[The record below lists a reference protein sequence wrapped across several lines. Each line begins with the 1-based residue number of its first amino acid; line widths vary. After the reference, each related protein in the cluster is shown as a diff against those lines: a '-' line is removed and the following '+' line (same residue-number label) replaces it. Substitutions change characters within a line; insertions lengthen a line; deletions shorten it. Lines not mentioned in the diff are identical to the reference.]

1 MAHVVKSMARLACGL
16 GLAVWLAG
24 CTGTVSQRG
33 NLLDPDR
40 LQDIEPGR
48 HDRQQVAEIL
58 GSPSTIGTFTD
69 KKWYYISRR
78 TSRLAFLEP
87 EILDQRV
94 IVIIFDDSGVV
105 ESVREM
111 NVEDRREIELV
122 GRTTPTAGQGI
133 TVVQQLL
140 GHIGRFN
147 KPQ

>member
-1 MAHVVKSMARLACGL
+1 MKSMARLACGL
-16 GLAVWLAG
+16 GLAVLLAG

-33 NLLDPDR
+33 NLLDADR
-40 LQDIEPGR
+40 LLDIEPGR
-48 HDRQQVAEIL
+48 HDRQQVSHIL

-69 KKWYYISRR
+69 KKWYYSSRR

-87 EILDQRV
+87 KILEQRV
-94 IVIIFDDSGVV
+94 IVVTFDDSGVV
-105 ESVREM
+105 ESVRELT
-111 NVEDRREIELV
+111 VEDRREIDLV

-140 GHIGRFN
+140 GNIGRFN

>member
-1 MAHVVKSMARLACGL
+1 MAHAAKSMARLACGL

-40 LQDIEPGR
+40 LQEIEPGR

-58 GSPSTIGTFTD
+58 GSPSTIGTFSD

-87 EILDQRV
+87 KILEQRV
-94 IVIIFDDSGVV
+94 IVVTFDDSGVV
-105 ESVREM
+105 ENVRELT
-111 NVEDRREIELV
+111 VEGRREIELV

-140 GHIGRFN
+140 GNIGRFN